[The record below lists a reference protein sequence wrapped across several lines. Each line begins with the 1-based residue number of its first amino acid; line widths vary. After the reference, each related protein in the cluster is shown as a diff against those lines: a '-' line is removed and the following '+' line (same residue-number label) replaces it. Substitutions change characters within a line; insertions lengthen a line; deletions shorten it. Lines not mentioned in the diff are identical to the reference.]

1 MTTLV
6 PPPETR
12 DEGDLNISL
21 MILTRDFLQANR
33 QRHRQKLW
41 MTDFV
46 TATREDEGIRGP
58 ELALLIAR
66 TTECNTAGCF
76 AGWAALF
83 AGWRQVFNVS
93 TVYDPSQPENVLPVK
108 EAARQSLGLTNDQA
122 AALFGSNN
130 NIFDLVTMIERLLQ
144 DQDDD
149 LADLYDLVNRRT
161 DLA

>member
-46 TATREDEGIRGP
+46 AATREDEGIRGP

-83 AGWRQVFNVS
+83 AGWRQASDDVS
-93 TVYDPSQPENVLPVK
+93 TVYDPSRPSDYLVRIK
-108 EAARQSLGLTNDQA
+108 TAARVSLGLTN
-122 AALFGSNN
+122 
-130 NIFDLVTMIERLLQ
+130 
-144 DQDDD
+144 
-149 LADLYDLVNRRT
+149 
-161 DLA
+161 